1 MRGREVWTRRKL
13 WVGVGCAALVVL
25 AVTLRRVVG
34 GQGEQAQY
42 DGPAFLVSVIGVMV
56 SVAALLVD
64 ILRRT
69 DTPPEPGAVLR
80 QTADALA
87 EAVRVQWAQEARL
100 RRLQDPTPLNVRW
113 RWADRLLADDT
124 RNIRRGRP
132 VPEPRPGDD
141 CLASIATAFEEVPSR
156 RMVVLGSPG
165 SGKSVLAV
173 CCTLDLLR
181 QRTSGTAVPV
191 IFPLAAWD
199 PDTTPLR
206 AWLIE
211 WLVAEYRPLA
221 ATTDGTLLAEA
232 LLDAGL
238 IAPVLDGFDE
248 LPPALYGTAMRRL
261 NAELDDGMP
270 VLVTSR
276 TTAWR
281 STVAWSD
288 VLTGAE
294 VLELLPLEF
303 DEAKS
308 YLERTARPLRCFGG
322 AGGAGGAGVPG
333 DVGDPGG
340 SGGPGGRRT
349 TVWTPVLDAL
359 QEHSRS
365 PVLDASQQGSRTPA
379 LDSPQ
384 QGSRTQ
390 AAADALLQILSNP
403 LMVTLA
409 RTVYGDVS
417 RDPQELLDDPRFATT
432 AEIEKHLL
440 DAFVPAAFGDEDVDS
455 RWRAADAGRWLAW
468 LARELERRDSKRL
481 AWWELYLCVPRVLRL
496 AAPALLAQALTFV
509 LAVPILLS
517 SVGGDVFVFDDK
529 PSLAAN
535 LVGNLVGFAGGLA
548 LLLPVSVA
556 RREGRTAALTRKLT
570 VCMATAAAA
579 TLGYG
584 LTGGSVQFGLQ
595 FGTVTDGW
603 AAELFGGAVFG
614 VLIAL
619 YFGVAGLARHAVP
632 LGLPWAGSPGGRLA
646 ARAGSGLLALAGLVM
661 VEPWLLGRG
670 LGTWPTVAGAL
681 CFAAA
686 LCLWAAAGRKAAR
699 TGVSQAHASEG
710 RIARRFVTGLV
721 HGWAV
726 CLLVGVAA
734 GGTVGAVACAFSA
747 VETSRAPDLD
757 GRRLGE
763 WSHRETPDGV
773 RTVES
778 STEIAVILVYPH
790 GGARPMAYPRVSR
803 PPNCGQK
810 CASFDTP
817 VTFRVAE
824 GDLRVLVDADADA
837 DADADV
843 GIRIDGNTA
852 ANAVNMLPELP
863 EQSRIWL
870 AQSAARHPLDR
881 FLLPGAMGGVLIALI
896 GGPASGLYRALSTPS
911 DLIRAANPQ
920 VTLRTDRLASLSRSG
935 VVAVMTGGV
944 CVILAWAFASR
955 GGLDHVAAQ
964 MWVPMGTAAL
974 ALTAWGQLAV
984 ARVWLALTGRLPWR
998 IMTFLDEA
1006 HRRGVLRQSGAH
1018 YEFRHLRMQQRL
1030 ASSAA
1035 EASRGEARVTVPMV

>member
-1 MRGREVWTRRKL
+1 MRGREVWTRRRL
-13 WVGVGCAALVVL
+13 WVGVGCAALIVL

-34 GQGEQAQY
+34 EQGEQAQY
-42 DGPAFLVSVIGVMV
+42 DGPAFLVSVVGVMV

-64 ILRRT
+64 ILRRP
-69 DTPPEPGAVLR
+69 DTAPEPGVLLR

-132 VPEPRPGDD
+132 APDPRPADN

-181 QRTSGTAVPV
+181 ERTSGTAVPV
-191 IFPLAAWD
+191 IFPLAAWG
-199 PDTTPLR
+199 PGTTSLR

-221 ATTDGTLLAEA
+221 ATTDGTVLAEA

-281 STVAWSD
+281 SAVACSD

-303 DEAKS
+303 AEAKS
-308 YLERTARPLRCFGG
+308 YLERTARPLR
-322 AGGAGGAGVPG
+322 
-333 DVGDPGG
+333 
-340 SGGPGGRRT
+340 GPDGRRT
-349 TVWTPVLDAL
+349 TVWTPVLDSL
-359 QEHSRS
+359 GEDSRS
-365 PVLDASQQGSRTPA
+365 PALDASQRGSRTSG

-384 QGSRTQ
+384 QGSRTS
-390 AAADALLQILSNP
+390 AGGALLQILSNP

-409 RTVYGDVS
+409 RTVYGDAS

-432 AEIEKHLL
+432 AEIEEHLL
-440 DAFVPAAFGDEDVDS
+440 DVFVPVAFGDGAVDSRCDPRCDS

-496 AAPALLAQALTFV
+496 VAPALLAQALTFV

-556 RREGRTAALTRKLT
+556 GRGGGPALPRRVSVARREGRTALNRQLT

-632 LGLPWAGSPGGRLA
+632 LGLPWAGSPSGRLA

-686 LCLWAAAGRKAAR
+686 LCLWVAAGRTGAR
-699 TGVSQAHASEG
+699 TGVSHAHTSEG

-757 GRRLGE
+757 GERLGE
-763 WSHRETPDGV
+763 WAHRETPDGV

-790 GGARPMAYPRVSR
+790 GGARPTAYPHGSR
-803 PPNCGQK
+803 PPSCGRK

-817 VTFRVAE
+817 VTFRVAQ
-824 GDLRVLVDADADA
+824 GDLRVLVD
-837 DADADV
+837 
-843 GIRIDGNTA
+843 GSTA

-920 VTLRTDRLASLSRSG
+920 VTLRTDRMASLSRSG

-944 CVILAWAFASR
+944 CVVLAWAFASR

-984 ARVWLALTGRLPWR
+984 ARAWLALTGRLPWR

-1030 ASSAA
+1030 ASSA
-1035 EASRGEARVTVPMV
+1035 EESRDGDRVAVPID

>member
-1 MRGREVWTRRKL
+1 MRGRNIWTRRRL
-13 WVGVGCAALVVL
+13 WTAVGCATLVVL
-25 AVTLRRVVG
+25 AITLRQVG
-34 GQGEQAQY
+34 GEHGGQVQY
-42 DGPAFLVSVIGVMV
+42 DGPAFAVSVVGVLVSFV
-56 SVAALLVD
+56 ALLVD

-69 DTPPEPGAVLR
+69 DPPPDPVAVLR

-100 RRLQDPTPLNVRW
+100 RRLQDPEPLNVRW
-113 RWADRLLADDT
+113 RRADRLLADDT

-132 VPEPRPGDD
+132 VPEPRPGDT

-181 QRTSGTAVPV
+181 RRTPGTPVPV

-199 PDTTPLR
+199 PGTAPLR
-206 AWLIE
+206 TWLIE
-211 WLVAEYRPLA
+211 RLVTEYRPLA
-221 ATTDGTLLAEA
+221 ATSDGTPLAAA

-238 IAPVLDGFDE
+238 ITPVLDGFDE
-248 LPPALYGTAMRRL
+248 LPPALYGTAMRAL
-261 NAELDDGMP
+261 NAALDDDMP

-281 STVAWSD
+281 TTVECSD

-303 DEAKS
+303 TEATS
-308 YLERTARPLRCFGG
+308 YLERTARPLR
-322 AGGAGGAGVPG
+322 
-333 DVGDPGG
+333 
-340 SGGPGGRRT
+340 GPRGHRT
-349 TVWTPVLDAL
+349 TVWTPVLDTL
-359 QEHSRS
+359 RQ
-365 PVLDASQQGSRTPA
+365 DARAPA
-379 LDSPQ
+379 A
-384 QGSRTQ
+384 G
-390 AAADALLQILSNP
+390 ALLQILSNP

-409 RTVYGDVS
+409 RTAYGDAS
-417 RDPQELLDDPRFATT
+417 RDPQELLDDPRFATK
-432 AEIEKHLL
+432 AGIEEHLL
-440 DAFVPAAFGDEDVDS
+440 DAFVPAVFGETDADA

-468 LARELERRDSKRL
+468 LARELERRGSKRL
-481 AWWELYLCVPRVLRL
+481 AWWELYLCVPRMLRL
-496 AAPALLAQALTFV
+496 AAPALLAQTLTFV
-509 LAVPILLS
+509 LAAPILLS

-548 LLLPVSVA
+548 LLLPVSAA
-556 RREGRTAALTRKLT
+556 RREGRTALPRQLT

-584 LTGGSVQFGLQ
+584 LSGGSVQFGLQ

-603 AAELFGGAVFG
+603 VAELFGGAVFG

-632 LGLPWAGSPGGRLA
+632 LGLPWAGSPTGRLA

-661 VEPWLLGRG
+661 VEPWLRG
-670 LGTWPTVAGAL
+670 HDLGTWPTVAGAL

-686 LCLWAAAGRKAAR
+686 LCLWAAAGRQGVR
-699 TGVSQAHASEG
+699 TGVAPAGEG
-710 RIARRFVTGLV
+710 RIARRFVTGLL

-757 GRRLGE
+757 GRRLGK
-763 WSHRETPDGV
+763 WTHRETPDGV
-773 RTVES
+773 RTVAS
-778 STEIAVILVYPH
+778 STEITVILVYPQP
-790 GGARPMAYPRVSR
+790 GAHPTAYPRGSR
-803 PPNCGQK
+803 PPDCGRL
-810 CASFDTP
+810 CESSDTP

-824 GDLRVLVDADADA
+824 GDLRILVD
-837 DADADV
+837 
-843 GIRIDGNTA
+843 GHPA

-863 EQSRIWL
+863 EQSRTWL

-881 FLLPGAMGGVLIALI
+881 FLLPGAMGGVLIALV

-920 VTLRTDRLASLSRSG
+920 ATLRTDRMASLSRSG

-944 CVILAWAFASR
+944 CSVLAWVFASR

-984 ARVWLALTGRLPWR
+984 ARIWLALTGRLPWR
-998 IMTFLDEA
+998 LMTFLDEA

-1030 ASSAA
+1030 AAGA
-1035 EASRGEARVTVPMV
+1035 QAPQEDPRTTEPTVPTA

>member
-1 MRGREVWTRRKL
+1 MRGRQVWTRRRL
-13 WVGVGCAALVVL
+13 WGGVGCAALVVL
-25 AVTLRRVVG
+25 AATLRRVG
-34 GQGEQAQY
+34 GGDGGQAQY
-42 DGPAFLVSVIGVMV
+42 DGPAFVVSVVGVMV
-56 SVAALLVD
+56 SVVALLVD
-64 ILRRT
+64 ILRRAST
-69 DTPPEPGAVLR
+69 SSEPGAVLR
-80 QTADALA
+80 QTSDALA
-87 EAVRVQWAQEARL
+87 DAVRIQWAQEARL
-100 RRLQDPTPLNVRW
+100 RRLQDPKPLNVRW
-113 RWADRLLADDT
+113 RWADRLLADDI

-141 CLASIATAFEEVPSR
+141 CLASIATTFVEVPSR

-181 QRTSGTAVPV
+181 TRTPGTAVPV

-199 PDTTPLR
+199 PGTTSLR
-206 AWLIE
+206 AWLLE
-211 WLVAEYRPLA
+211 RLVAEYRPLA
-221 ATTDGTLLAEA
+221 ATTDGTPLAGA

-238 IAPVLDGFDE
+238 IVPVLDGFDE
-248 LPPALYGTAMRRL
+248 LPPALYGIAMRRL

-281 STVAWSD
+281 TTVACSD

-303 DEAKS
+303 AESTS
-308 YLERTARPLRCFGG
+308 YLERTARPVRG
-322 AGGAGGAGVPG
+322 PG
-333 DVGDPGG
+333 D
-340 SGGPGGRRT
+340 RRT
-349 TVWTPVLDAL
+349 TVWTPVLDSL
-359 QEHSRS
+359 QQ
-365 PVLDASQQGSRTPA
+365 DSRTP
-379 LDSPQ
+379 
-384 QGSRTQ
+384 
-390 AAADALLQILSNP
+390 AADALLQVLTNP
-403 LMVTLA
+403 LMVALA

-417 RDPQELLDDPRFATT
+417 RDPQELLDDPRFGTT
-432 AEIEKHLL
+432 AGIEQHLL
-440 DAFVPAAFGDEDVDS
+440 DAFVPAAFGDGDTDS
-455 RWRAADAGRWLAW
+455 RWRAADARRWLAW
-468 LARELERRDSKRL
+468 LARELERRESKRL

-509 LAVPILLS
+509 LAAPILLS
-517 SVGGDVFVFDDK
+517 SVGGDVFVFDDR

-548 LLLPVSVA
+548 LLLPVSVT
-556 RREGRTAALTRKLT
+556 RREGRSALPRQLT

-603 AAELFGGAVFG
+603 VAELFGGAVFG

-632 LGLPWAGSPGGRLA
+632 LGLPWAGSPTGRLA
-646 ARAGSGLLALAGLVM
+646 ARSGSGALALVGFFLVTS
-661 VEPWLLGRG
+661 WLLGRG
-670 LGTWPTVAGAL
+670 LGTWPMVAGAL

-686 LCLWAAAGRKAAR
+686 LCLWAAAGRQGVR
-699 TGVSQAHASEG
+699 TGVSLGGES
-710 RIARRFVTGLV
+710 RIARRFVTGLL

-747 VETSRAPDLD
+747 VETSRAPDLN
-757 GRRLGE
+757 GRRIGE

-778 STEIAVILVYPH
+778 STEIAVILVYPQA
-790 GGARPMAYPRVSR
+790 GARPMAYPHGSR
-803 PPNCGQK
+803 PPNCGRR
-810 CASFDTP
+810 CESFDTQ
-817 VTFRVAE
+817 VTFRVAQ
-824 GDLRVLVDADADA
+824 GDLRVLVDGHTADTAPIAPTAYIAAD
-837 DADADV
+837 
-843 GIRIDGNTA
+843 
-852 ANAVNMLPELP
+852 AVNMLPELS
-863 EQSRIWL
+863 EQSRTWL
-870 AQSAARHPLDR
+870 AQSAARHPVEG

-920 VTLRTDRLASLSRSG
+920 VTLRTDRMASLSRSG

-944 CVILAWAFASR
+944 CVVLAWAFASR

-1030 ASSAA
+1030 ASGA
-1035 EASRGEARVTVPMV
+1035 EASQEDPRATVPTA

>member
-1 MRGREVWTRRKL
+1 MRERGVWTRRRP

-25 AVTLRRVVG
+25 AVTLRRIGAGDG
-34 GQGEQAQY
+34 GQAQY
-42 DGPAFLVSVIGVMV
+42 DGPAFAVSVVGVMV
-56 SVAALLVD
+56 SIAALLLD

-69 DTPPEPGAVLR
+69 DAPPEPDAVLR

-87 EAVRVQWAQEARL
+87 EAVRVQWAEEARL
-100 RRLQDPTPLNVRW
+100 RRLQDPKPLNVRW
-113 RWADRLLADDT
+113 RRADSLLTDDT

-132 VPEPRPGDD
+132 VPEPRPGDN
-141 CLASIATAFEEVPSR
+141 CLASIAMAFEEVPSR

-165 SGKSVLAV
+165 SGKSVLAM
-173 CCTLDLLR
+173 CCTLDLVR
-181 QRTSGTAVPV
+181 KRTPGTAVPV

-199 PDTTPLR
+199 PGTTPLR
-206 AWLIE
+206 TWLVE
-211 WLVAEYRPLA
+211 RLVAEYRPLA
-221 ATTDGTLLAEA
+221 VTTGGTLLAGA

-261 NAELDDGMP
+261 NAELDDDIP

-281 STVAWSD
+281 STVACSD

-294 VLELLPLEF
+294 VLELLPLDF
-303 DEAKS
+303 AEAKS
-308 YLERTARPLRCFGG
+308 YLERTARPLR
-322 AGGAGGAGVPG
+322 
-333 DVGDPGG
+333 
-340 SGGPGGRRT
+340 GPRDRRT
-349 TVWTPVLDAL
+349 TVWTPVLDIL
-359 QEHSRS
+359 QE
-365 PVLDASQQGSRTPA
+365 DSRTPA
-379 LDSPQ
+379 
-384 QGSRTQ
+384 T
-390 AAADALLQILSNP
+390 DALLQILTNP
-403 LMVTLA
+403 LMVALA

-417 RDPQELLDDPRFATT
+417 RDPQELLDDPRFGTT
-432 AEIEKHLL
+432 AGIERHLL
-440 DAFVPAAFGDEDVDS
+440 DAFVPAAFGDGGADS
-455 RWRAADAGRWLAW
+455 RWRAADAKRWLAW
-468 LARELERRDSKRL
+468 LARELERREPKRL
-481 AWWELYLCVPRVLRL
+481 AWWELYFCVPRVLRL

-517 SVGGDVFVFDDK
+517 SVGGDVFVFDDR

-548 LLLPVSVA
+548 LLLPVSAA
-556 RREGRTAALTRKLT
+556 RREGRTALTRQLT
-570 VCMATAAAA
+570 VCMATATVA

-584 LTGGSVQFGLQ
+584 LTGGSVQFGLR

-603 AAELFGGAVFG
+603 VAELFGGAVFG

-632 LGLPWAGSPGGRLA
+632 LGLPWAGSPAGRLA
-646 ARAGSGLLALAGLVM
+646 AQAGSCFLVLAGLVI
-661 VEPWLLGRG
+661 VKPWLLGHG
-670 LGTWPTVAGAL
+670 LGTWPMVAGAL

-686 LCLWAAAGRKAAR
+686 LCLWAAAGRQGMR
-699 TGVSQAHASEG
+699 TGVSHANEG
-710 RIARRFVTGLV
+710 RIARRFVTGLL

-747 VETSRAPDLD
+747 AETSRAPDLD
-757 GRRLGE
+757 GRRLGK
-763 WSHRETPDGV
+763 WSHQETPDGV

-790 GGARPMAYPRVSR
+790 AGARATAYPHGSH
-803 PPNCGQK
+803 PPSCGQR
-810 CASFDTP
+810 CESLDTR
-817 VTFRVAE
+817 VTFRVAR
-824 GDLRVLVDADADA
+824 GDLRILVD
-837 DADADV
+837 
-843 GIRIDGNTA
+843 GSTA
-852 ANAVNMLPELP
+852 ADAVNMLPELP
-863 EQSRIWL
+863 EQSRTWL
-870 AQSAARHPLDR
+870 AQSAARNPLDR

-896 GGPASGLYRALSTPS
+896 GGPVSGLYRALSTPS
-911 DLIRAANPQ
+911 DLIRAASPQ
-920 VTLRTDRLASLSRSG
+920 VTLRTDRMASLSRSG

-944 CVILAWAFASR
+944 CAALAWAFASR

-984 ARVWLALTGRLPWR
+984 ARAWLALTGRLPWR

-1030 ASSAA
+1030 ASAA
-1035 EASRGEARVTVPMV
+1035 EESEEDPRATVPRA

>member
-1 MRGREVWTRRKL
+1 MRGRGIWTRRRL
-13 WVGVGCAALVVL
+13 WIGVACAALVVL
-25 AVTLRRVVG
+25 AVTLRRVG
-34 GQGEQAQY
+34 GEHGEEAQY
-42 DGPAFLVSVIGVMV
+42 DGPAFVVSVVGVMV
-56 SVAALLVD
+56 SVVALLVD
-64 ILRRT
+64 VLRRT
-69 DTPPEPGAVLR
+69 DTPPELGAALR

-100 RRLQDPTPLNVRW
+100 RRLQDPKPLNVRW

-124 RNIRRGRP
+124 RNIWCDRP
-132 VPEPRPGDD
+132 VPEHLPGGN

-173 CCTLDLLR
+173 CCTLDLLK

-199 PDTTPLR
+199 PGTTSLR
-206 AWLIE
+206 VWLRE
-211 WLVAEYRPLA
+211 RLVAEYRPLA
-221 ATTDGTLLAEA
+221 ATTDGTSLAGA

-238 IAPVLDGFDE
+238 ITPVLDGFDE

-276 TTAWR
+276 TTSWH
-281 STVAWSD
+281 STVECSD

-303 DEAKS
+303 AEATS
-308 YLERTARPLRCFGG
+308 YLERTARPL
-322 AGGAGGAGVPG
+322 AGPR
-333 DVGDPGG
+333 D
-340 SGGPGGRRT
+340 RRT
-349 TVWTPVLDAL
+349 TVWTPVLAAL
-359 QEHSRS
+359 REESR
-365 PVLDASQQGSRTPA
+365 PL
-379 LDSPQ
+379 
-384 QGSRTQ
+384 
-390 AAADALLQILSNP
+390 AADALRQILTNP
-403 LMVTLA
+403 LMVALA

-417 RDPQELLDDPRFATT
+417 RDPRELLDESRFGTVAG
-432 AEIEKHLL
+432 IEEHLL
-440 DAFVPAAFGDEDVDS
+440 DAFVPAAFGGEGGEGDDS
-455 RWRAADAGRWLAW
+455 RWRAADARRWLAW
-468 LARELERRDSKRL
+468 LALELERRDSKRL

-496 AAPALLAQALTFV
+496 AAPALLAQAITFV
-509 LAVPILLS
+509 LAAPILLS

-556 RREGRTAALTRKLT
+556 RREGGTALPRQLT
-570 VCMATAAAA
+570 VCMATAAVA

-584 LTGGSVQFGLQ
+584 LNGGSVQFGLE

-603 AAELFGGAVFG
+603 VAELFGGAVFG

-632 LGLPWAGSPGGRLA
+632 LGLPWAGSPAGRLA
-646 ARAGSGLLALAGLVM
+646 ARAGSGVLALAGLV
-661 VEPWLLGRG
+661 VVKPWLLGQG

-681 CFAAA
+681 CFTAA
-686 LCLWAAAGRKAAR
+686 LCLWAAAGRQGAR
-699 TGVSQAHASEG
+699 TGVSHASEG
-710 RIARRFVTGLV
+710 RIARRFVTGLL

-747 VETSRAPDLD
+747 VETSRAPDLN
-757 GRRLGE
+757 GTRLGH
-763 WSHRETPDGV
+763 WSHREAPDGV

-790 GGARPMAYPRVSR
+790 EDARPTAYPHGSR
-803 PPNCGQK
+803 PPSCGRK
-810 CASFDTP
+810 CESFDAP
-817 VTFRVAE
+817 VTFRVAQ
-824 GDLRVLVDADADA
+824 GDLRILVDGHIAAD
-837 DADADV
+837 
-843 GIRIDGNTA
+843 
-852 ANAVNMLPELP
+852 AVNMLPELP

-870 AQSAARHPLDR
+870 AQSAARHPIEG

-911 DLIRAANPQ
+911 DLIRAANPH
-920 VTLRTDRLASLSRSG
+920 VTLRTDRMASLSRSG

-944 CVILAWAFASR
+944 CVVLAWAFAAR

-984 ARVWLALTGRLPWR
+984 ARVWLALTRRLPWR
-998 IMTFLDEA
+998 LMTFLDEA

-1030 ASSAA
+1030 ASAA
-1035 EASRGEARVTVPMV
+1035 GASREEPRATVRTP

>member
-1 MRGREVWTRRKL
+1 MRGWHIWTRRRL
-13 WVGVGCAALVVL
+13 WAGVACTTLVVL
-25 AVTLRRVVG
+25 ALTLRRVG
-34 GQGEQAQY
+34 GGNGDQVQY
-42 DGPAFLVSVIGVMV
+42 DGPAFVVSVVGVLVSVV
-56 SVAALLVD
+56 ALLVD

-69 DTPPEPGAVLR
+69 DTPPDPGAVLR

-87 EAVRVQWAQEARL
+87 DAVRVQWAQEARL
-100 RRLQDPTPLNVRW
+100 RRLQDPEPLNVRW

-132 VPEPRPGDD
+132 APEPRPDD
-141 CLASIATAFEEVPSR
+141 NCLASIATAFEEVPSR

-181 QRTSGTAVPV
+181 RRTHGTPVPV
-191 IFPLAAWD
+191 LFPLAAWD
-199 PDTTPLR
+199 PGTTPLR
-206 AWLIE
+206 TWLIE
-211 WLVAEYRPLA
+211 RLVTEYRPLA
-221 ATTDGTLLAEA
+221 ATTDGTSLTGASTSSAGARTSLAGA

-238 IAPVLDGFDE
+238 ITPVLDGFDE
-248 LPPALYGTAMRRL
+248 LPPALYGTAMRGL

-270 VLVTSR
+270 VLVTAR

-281 STVAWSD
+281 TAVECGD

-303 DEAKS
+303 TEAKS
-308 YLERTARPLRCFGG
+308 YLERTARPTR
-322 AGGAGGAGVPG
+322 
-333 DVGDPGG
+333 
-340 SGGPGGRRT
+340 GPRDRRT
-349 TVWTPVLDAL
+349 TVWTPVLDTL
-359 QEHSRS
+359 QE
-365 PVLDASQQGSRTPA
+365 DAHTPA
-379 LDSPQ
+379 A
-384 QGSRTQ
+384 G
-390 AAADALLQILSNP
+390 ALLHILTNP

-409 RTVYGDVS
+409 RTVYGDAS

-432 AEIEKHLL
+432 AGIEEHLL
-440 DAFVPAAFGDEDVDS
+440 DAFVPAVFGDTGAES
-455 RWRAADAGRWLAW
+455 RWRAADAGRWLTW
-468 LARELERRDSKRL
+468 LARELEGRGAKRL
-481 AWWELYLCVPRVLRL
+481 AWWELYLCVPRALRF
-496 AAPALLAQALTFV
+496 AAPALLAQALTFA
-509 LAVPILLS
+509 LAAPILLS

-556 RREGRTAALTRKLT
+556 RREGRAALRRQLA

-584 LTGGSVQFGLQ
+584 LSGGSVQFGLQ

-603 AAELFGGAVFG
+603 VAELFGGAVFG

-632 LGLPWAGSPGGRLA
+632 LGLPWAGSPTGRLA
-646 ARAGSGLLALAGLVM
+646 ARAGSGLFALAGLVM
-661 VEPWLLGRG
+661 VGPWLFGHG
-670 LGTWPTVAGAL
+670 LGTWPTVAGTL

-686 LCLWAAAGRKAAR
+686 LCLGAAAGRQGVR
-699 TGVSQAHASEG
+699 TGVAHAGEG
-710 RIARRFVTGLV
+710 RIARRFVTGLL

-734 GGTVGAVACAFSA
+734 GGTVGAVACVFSA

-757 GRRLGE
+757 GRRLGA
-763 WSHRETPDGV
+763 WTHRETPDGV
-773 RTVES
+773 RTVTS
-778 STEIAVILVYPH
+778 STKIAVILVYPDA
-790 GGARPMAYPRVSR
+790 GARPMAYPHGSR
-803 PPNCGQK
+803 PPDCDRRCESSK
-810 CASFDTP
+810 TP
-817 VTFRVAE
+817 VTFRVAQ
-824 GDLRVLVDADADA
+824 GDLRILVEGAP
-837 DADADV
+837 
-843 GIRIDGNTA
+843 A

-863 EQSRIWL
+863 EQSRTWL

-911 DLIRAANPQ
+911 DLIRAANPHA
-920 VTLRTDRLASLSRSG
+920 TLRTDRMASLSRSG

-944 CVILAWAFASR
+944 CSVLAWVFAAR

-984 ARVWLALTGRLPWR
+984 ARIWLALTGRLPWR
-998 IMTFLDEA
+998 LMTFLDEA

-1030 ASSAA
+1030 A
-1035 EASRGEARVTVPMV
+1035 ASGARATQEDPRTTEPTVPTA

>member
-1 MRGREVWTRRKL
+1 MRGREVWTRRRL
-13 WVGVGCAALVVL
+13 WVGVGGAALVVL
-25 AVTLRRVVG
+25 AVTLRRVSGEHG
-34 GQGEQAQY
+34 GQVQY
-42 DGPAFLVSVIGVMV
+42 DGPAFVVSVVGVMV

-64 ILRRT
+64 VLRRT
-69 DTPPEPGAVLR
+69 DAPPEPGVVLR

-100 RRLQDPTPLNVRW
+100 RRLQDPKPLNVRW
-113 RWADRLLADDT
+113 RWADRLLTDDT

-132 VPEPRPGDD
+132 VPEPRPGDN

-181 QRTSGTAVPV
+181 KRTPGTAVPV

-199 PDTTPLR
+199 PGTTALR
-206 AWLIE
+206 AWLVERI
-211 WLVAEYRPLA
+211 VAEYRPLA
-221 ATTDGTLLAEA
+221 ATTDGTVLAQA

-248 LPPALYGTAMRRL
+248 LPPALYGTGMRRL

-281 STVAWSD
+281 STVACSD

-294 VLELLPLEF
+294 VLELLPLDF
-303 DEAKS
+303 AEAKS
-308 YLERTARPLRCFGG
+308 YLERTARPLRG
-322 AGGAGGAGVPG
+322 PG
-333 DVGDPGG
+333 D
-340 SGGPGGRRT
+340 RRT
-349 TVWTPVLDAL
+349 TVWTPVLDSL
-359 QEHSRS
+359 QE
-365 PVLDASQQGSRTPA
+365 DSRTPA
-379 LDSPQ
+379 A
-384 QGSRTQ
+384 G
-390 AAADALLQILSNP
+390 ALLQILTNP
-403 LMVTLA
+403 LMVALA

-417 RDPQELLDDPRFATT
+417 RDPQELLDDPRFGTT
-432 AEIEKHLL
+432 AGIEEHLL
-440 DAFVPAAFGDEDVDS
+440 DAFVPAAFGDGGVDS
-455 RWRAADAGRWLAW
+455 RWRAADARRWLAW
-468 LARELERRDSKRL
+468 LARELERRETKRL
-481 AWWELYLCVPRVLRL
+481 AWWELYLCVPRALRVV
-496 AAPALLAQALTFV
+496 APALLAQALTFV

-517 SVGGDVFVFDDK
+517 SVGGDVFVSDDR

-548 LLLPVSVA
+548 LLLPMSAA
-556 RREGRTAALTRKLT
+556 RREGRTALPRQLT
-570 VCMATAAAA
+570 VCMATAAIA
-579 TLGYG
+579 TLGYT
-584 LTGGSVQFGLQ
+584 LAGGSVQFGLQ

-603 AAELFGGAVFG
+603 VAELFSGAVFG

-632 LGLPWAGSPGGRLA
+632 LGLPWAGSPAGRLA
-646 ARAGSGLLALAGLVM
+646 AQAGGGLLALAGLVI
-661 VEPWLLGRG
+661 VRPWLFGHG
-670 LGTWPTVAGAL
+670 LGVWPMVAGAL
-681 CFAAA
+681 CFVAA
-686 LCLWAAAGRKAAR
+686 LCLWAAARRQGGRTA
-699 TGVSQAHASEG
+699 VSHAGEG
-710 RIARRFVTGLV
+710 RIARRFVTGLL

-726 CLLVGVAA
+726 CLLVGMAA
-734 GGTVGAVACAFSA
+734 GGTVGAVGYALSA

-757 GRRLGE
+757 GRRLGK
-763 WSHRETPDGV
+763 WSHQETPGGV

-778 STEIAVILVYPH
+778 STEIAGVLVYPH
-790 GGARPMAYPRVSR
+790 GGARLTAYPHGSH
-803 PPNCGQK
+803 PPSCDQK
-810 CASFDTP
+810 CESFDTR
-817 VTFRVAE
+817 VTFRVAQ
-824 GDLRVLVDADADA
+824 GDLRILVD
-837 DADADV
+837 
-843 GIRIDGNTA
+843 GHTA
-852 ANAVNMLPELP
+852 ADAVNMLPELP
-863 EQSRIWL
+863 EQSRTWL

-911 DLIRAANPQ
+911 DLIRAASPQ
-920 VTLRTDRLASLSRSG
+920 VTLRTDRMASLSRSG

-944 CVILAWAFASR
+944 CVLLAWVFASR

-984 ARVWLALTGRLPWR
+984 ARIWLALTRRLPWR
-998 IMTFLDEA
+998 LMTFLDEA

-1030 ASSAA
+1030 ASAT
-1035 EASRGEARVTVPMV
+1035 EVPQEDPRTTASTA

>member
-1 MRGREVWTRRKL
+1 MRGREVWTRRRL

-25 AVTLRRVVG
+25 ALTLRRVG
-34 GQGEQAQY
+34 GGHGEQVQY
-42 DGPAFLVSVIGVMV
+42 DGPAFVVSVVGVMV
-56 SVAALLVD
+56 SVVALLVD

-69 DTPPEPGAVLR
+69 DPPPEPGAVLR

-100 RRLQDPTPLNVRW
+100 RRLQDPKPLNVRW

-132 VPEPRPGDD
+132 VPEPWPGDN

-173 CCTLDLLR
+173 CCTLDLLKN
-181 QRTSGTAVPV
+181 RTSGTAVPV
-191 IFPLAAWD
+191 IFPLATWD
-199 PDTTPLR
+199 PGTTPLR
-206 AWLIE
+206 TWLLE
-211 WLVAEYRPLA
+211 RLMAEYRPLA
-221 ATTDGTLLAEA
+221 ATTDGTSLAGA

-281 STVAWSD
+281 STVACSD

-303 DEAKS
+303 GEATS
-308 YLERTARPLRCFGG
+308 YLERTARPLR
-322 AGGAGGAGVPG
+322 
-333 DVGDPGG
+333 
-340 SGGPGGRRT
+340 GPSGRRT
-349 TVWTPVLDAL
+349 TVW
-359 QEHSRS
+359 S
-365 PVLDASQQGSRTPA
+365 PVLESLQEDSRAP
-379 LDSPQ
+379 
-384 QGSRTQ
+384 
-390 AAADALLQILSNP
+390 AADALLQILANP
-403 LMVTLA
+403 LMVALA
-409 RTVYGDVS
+409 RTVYGDAS
-417 RDPQELLDDPRFATT
+417 RDPQELLDDPRFGTVAG
-432 AEIEKHLL
+432 IEKHLL
-440 DAFVPAAFGDEDVDS
+440 DAFVPAAFADGGVDS
-455 RWRAADAGRWLAW
+455 RWRAADARRWLAW
-468 LARELERRDSKRL
+468 LAVELERRESKRL
-481 AWWELYLCVPRVLRL
+481 AWWELYLWVPRVLRL
-496 AAPALLAQALTFV
+496 AAPALLAQTLTFV

-517 SVGGDVFVFDDK
+517 SVGGDVFVFDDR

-548 LLLPVSVA
+548 LLLPVSA
-556 RREGRTAALTRKLT
+556 TRREGRTAVIRQLT

-632 LGLPWAGSPGGRLA
+632 LGLPWAGSPTGRLA
-646 ARAGSGLLALAGLVM
+646 AQAGSGLLALTGLV
-661 VEPWLLGRG
+661 VVKPWLLGQG
-670 LGTWPTVAGAL
+670 LGTWPKVAGAL

-686 LCLWAAAGRKAAR
+686 LCLWAASGRQGVR
-699 TGVSQAHASEG
+699 TGVSPAGEG
-710 RIARRFVTGLV
+710 RITRRFMTGLL

-757 GRRLGE
+757 GRRLGK
-763 WSHRETPDGV
+763 WSHQETPDGV

-790 GGARPMAYPRVSR
+790 EGARPTAYPHGSR
-803 PPNCGQK
+803 PPSCGQK
-810 CASFDTP
+810 CESSDTP

-824 GDLRVLVDADADA
+824 GDLRILVD
-837 DADADV
+837 
-843 GIRIDGNTA
+843 GSTA
-852 ANAVNMLPELP
+852 ADAVNMLPELP
-863 EQSRIWL
+863 EQSRTWL
-870 AQSAARHPLDR
+870 AQSAARHPVDR

-920 VTLRTDRLASLSRSG
+920 VTLRTDRMASLSRSG
-935 VVAVMTGGV
+935 VVAVTTGGV
-944 CVILAWAFASR
+944 CAVLAWVFASQ

-1030 ASSAA
+1030 ASAS
-1035 EASRGEARVTVPMV
+1035 EAPQEDPRATVPTT

>member
-1 MRGREVWTRRKL
+1 MRGREVWTRRRL

-25 AVTLRRVVG
+25 AITLRQVGG
-34 GQGEQAQY
+34 GQGEEVQY
-42 DGPAFLVSVIGVMV
+42 DGPAFVVSVVGVMV
-56 SVAALLVD
+56 SVVALLVD
-64 ILRRT
+64 ILRRP
-69 DTPPEPGAVLR
+69 DTPPDLGAVLR

-100 RRLQDPTPLNVRW
+100 RRLQDPKPLNVRW
-113 RWADRLLADDT
+113 RWADRLLADDV
-124 RNIRRGRP
+124 RNIRCGGP
-132 VPEPRPGDD
+132 APEPLPGGN
-141 CLASIATAFEEVPSR
+141 CLTSIAPAFEEVPSR

-181 QRTSGTAVPV
+181 KRTSGTAVPV

-199 PDTTPLR
+199 PGTTPLR
-206 AWLIE
+206 SWLRE
-211 WLVAEYRPLA
+211 RLVAEYRPLA
-221 ATTDGTLLAEA
+221 ATTDGTSLAGA

-238 IAPVLDGFDE
+238 ITPVLDGFDE

-276 TTAWR
+276 TTSWR
-281 STVAWSD
+281 STVACSD

-303 DEAKS
+303 AEATS
-308 YLERTARPLRCFGG
+308 YLERTARPLC
-322 AGGAGGAGVPG
+322 
-333 DVGDPGG
+333 
-340 SGGPGGRRT
+340 GPCERRT
-349 TVWTPVLDAL
+349 TVWTPVLEAL
-359 QEHSRS
+359 QEDSR
-365 PVLDASQQGSRTPA
+365 PL
-379 LDSPQ
+379 
-384 QGSRTQ
+384 
-390 AAADALLQILSNP
+390 AADALRQILTNP

-417 RDPQELLDDPRFATT
+417 RDPQELLDEPRFETVAG
-432 AEIEKHLL
+432 IEEHLL
-440 DAFVPAAFGDEDVDS
+440 DAFVPAAFGDEGGEDGDS
-455 RWRAADAGRWLAW
+455 RWRAADARRWLAW
-468 LARELERRDSKRL
+468 LALELERRDSKRL
-481 AWWELYLCVPRVLRL
+481 AWWELYLCLPRMLRL
-496 AAPALLAQALTFV
+496 AAPALLAQAITFV
-509 LAVPILLS
+509 LAAPILLS
-517 SVGGDVFVFDDK
+517 SVGGDVFVSDDK

-548 LLLPVSVA
+548 LLLPVSAA
-556 RREGRTAALTRKLT
+556 RREGRTALSRQLT

-603 AAELFGGAVFG
+603 VAELFGGAVFG

-632 LGLPWAGSPGGRLA
+632 LGLPWAGSPTGRLA

-661 VEPWLLGRG
+661 VEPWLLGHG
-670 LGTWPTVAGAL
+670 LGTWPMVACAL
-681 CFAAA
+681 CFTAA
-686 LCLWAAAGRKAAR
+686 LCLWVAAGRRGTR
-699 TGVSQAHASEG
+699 TGVSHAGAGAGASASEG
-710 RIARRFVTGLV
+710 RIARRFVTGLL

-734 GGTVGAVACAFSA
+734 GGTVGAVACVFSA
-747 VETSRAPDLD
+747 VETSRGSDLD
-757 GRRLGE
+757 GRRLGN
-763 WSHRETPDGV
+763 WSHQETSDGV

-778 STEIAVILVYPH
+778 STEIPVILVYSH
-790 GGARPMAYPRVSR
+790 AGARPTAYPHGSR
-803 PPNCGQK
+803 PPSCGQK
-810 CASFDTP
+810 CESLDTP
-817 VTFRVAE
+817 VTFRVAQ
-824 GDLRVLVDADADA
+824 GDLRILV
-837 DADADV
+837 
-843 GIRIDGNTA
+843 DGNTA
-852 ANAVNMLPELP
+852 ADAVNMLPELP
-863 EQSRIWL
+863 EPSRTWL

-881 FLLPGAMGGVLIALI
+881 FLLPGAMGGVLISLI

-920 VTLRTDRLASLSRSG
+920 VTLRTDRMASLSRSG

-944 CVILAWAFASR
+944 CVVLAWVFASR

-1030 ASSAA
+1030 ASAA
-1035 EASRGEARVTVPMV
+1035 EAPQEEPRATVPTP

>member
-1 MRGREVWTRRKL
+1 MRGREVWTRRRL

-25 AVTLRRVVG
+25 AVTLRRVG
-34 GQGEQAQY
+34 GGHGEQVQY
-42 DGPAFLVSVIGVMV
+42 DGPAFVVSVVGVVV

-64 ILRRT
+64 VLRRAEA
-69 DTPPEPGAVLR
+69 PPEPGIVLR

-100 RRLQDPTPLNVRW
+100 RRLQDPKPLNVRW
-113 RWADRLLADDT
+113 RWADRLLTDDT
-124 RNIRRGRP
+124 RNIRHGRP
-132 VPEPRPGDD
+132 MPEPRPGDT

-181 QRTSGTAVPV
+181 KRTPGTAVPV

-199 PDTTPLR
+199 PGTTALR
-206 AWLIE
+206 AWLVE
-211 WLVAEYRPLA
+211 WLAAEYRPLA
-221 ATTDGTLLAEA
+221 ATTDGTVLAGA

-248 LPPALYGTAMRRL
+248 LPPALYGSAMRRL

-281 STVAWSD
+281 STVACSD

-303 DEAKS
+303 AEAKS
-308 YLERTARPLRCFGG
+308 YLERTARPLR
-322 AGGAGGAGVPG
+322 
-333 DVGDPGG
+333 
-340 SGGPGGRRT
+340 GPRDRRT
-349 TVWTPVLDAL
+349 TVWTPVLDSL
-359 QEHSRS
+359 QE
-365 PVLDASQQGSRTPA
+365 DSRTPA
-379 LDSPQ
+379 A
-384 QGSRTQ
+384 R
-390 AAADALLQILSNP
+390 ALLQILTNP
-403 LMVTLA
+403 LMVALA
-409 RTVYGDVS
+409 RTVYGDES
-417 RDPQELLDDPRFATT
+417 RDPRELLDDPRFGTT
-432 AEIEKHLL
+432 AGIEEHLL
-440 DAFVPAAFGDEDVDS
+440 DAFVPAAFGDGDADS
-455 RWRAADAGRWLAW
+455 RWRAADARRWLAW
-468 LARELERRDSKRL
+468 LARELERRETKRL
-481 AWWELYLCVPRVLRL
+481 AWWELYLCLPRALRL

-517 SVGGDVFVFDDK
+517 SVGGDVFVFDDR

-548 LLLPVSVA
+548 LLLPVSAA
-556 RREGRTAALTRKLT
+556 RSEGRTALPRQLT

-584 LTGGSVQFGLQ
+584 FTGGSVQFGLQ

-632 LGLPWAGSPGGRLA
+632 LGLPWAGSPSGRLA
-646 ARAGSGLLALAGLVM
+646 AQAGSGLLALAGLVI
-661 VEPWLLGRG
+661 VRPWLVGHG
-670 LGTWPTVAGAL
+670 LGTWPMVAGAL

-686 LCLWAAAGRKAAR
+686 LCLWAAAGRQGVR
-699 TGVSQAHASEG
+699 TTVSPAGEG
-710 RIARRFVTGLV
+710 RIARRFVTGLL

-757 GRRLGE
+757 GRRLGK
-763 WSHRETPDGV
+763 WSHQETPDGV
-773 RTVES
+773 RTIES
-778 STEIAVILVYPH
+778 STEIPIILVYPH
-790 GGARPMAYPRVSR
+790 AGARPTAYPHGSH
-803 PPNCGQK
+803 PPSCERNCEP
-810 CASFDTP
+810 FDSQ
-817 VTFRVAE
+817 VTFRVAQ
-824 GDLRVLVDADADA
+824 GDLRILVDGHSAAD
-837 DADADV
+837 
-843 GIRIDGNTA
+843 
-852 ANAVNMLPELP
+852 AVNMLPELP
-863 EQSRIWL
+863 EQSRTWL
-870 AQSAARHPLDR
+870 AQSAARHPFDR

-911 DLIRAANPQ
+911 DLIRAASPH
-920 VTLRTDRLASLSRSG
+920 VILRTDRMASLSRSG

-944 CVILAWAFASR
+944 CVLLAWAFAAR

-1030 ASSAA
+1030 ASAT
-1035 EASRGEARVTVPMV
+1035 EVPQENPRATAPTA